1 MIFKMHFAKS
11 IYCFTKTTKSNLKVL
26 SSLFCKTNYAFCK
39 INTNNNKIYYIFFRK
54 TKKCFIFAE
63 N

>member
-39 INTNNNKIYYIFFRK
+39 INTNNNKIDYIFF
-54 TKKCFIFAE
+54 
-63 N
+63 

>member
-39 INTNNNKIYYIFFRK
+39 INTTTIKYIIYFFRK